1 MWNPVR
7 EVEGISMILNF
18 AENIRKMMGWCPQK
32 RVVCNHNDEFFS
44 ENAFS
49 TCTATYDENNQY
61 MDIPVQMFD
70 WRIFAV
76 MFSSI
81 ALLLIGIQRSN
92 IYVIFL
98 SFLLYVSLFI
108 FDRTKISVD
117 KNMLRIRFP
126 LLGEKR
132 YHKNDIDKVKSGE
145 NYAHKHRVRSLIA
158 LILVILISLSGASI
172 ISVMFRVSTLLLIYV
187 VYSAIRISRYPEIIK
202 ISVQGRNIFLYPRN
216 EHDLLMLKS
225 IAPERAEDKKKK
237 FNIQ

>member
-1 MWNPVR
+1 
-7 EVEGISMILNF
+7 MIAV
-18 AENIRKMMGWCPQK
+18 AEHIKKMMGWCPQEI
-32 RVVCNHNDEFFS
+32 VVCNHNDEFFS

-49 TCTATYDENNQY
+49 TGTATYDENNQY

-98 SFLLYVSLFI
+98 SLLLYALLFI

-117 KNMLRIRFP
+117 KDMLRIRFP

-132 YHKNDIDKVKSGE
+132 YHKSDIDKVKSGE
-145 NYAHKHRVRSLIA
+145 NYAHKHRVQSLIA
-158 LILVILISLSGASI
+158 LIFVILISLSGTSI
-172 ISVMFRVSTLLLIYV
+172 ISVMFRVSTLLLTYV

-202 ISVQGRNIFLYPRN
+202 ISARGRNIFLYPRN

-225 IAPERAEDKKKK
+225 IAPEKLEQQGKE
-237 FNIQ
+237 

>member
-1 MWNPVR
+1 MVSFDSVKR
-7 EVEGISMILNF
+7 
-18 AENIRKMMGWCPQK
+18 MMGWCPQE
-32 RVVCNHNDEFFS
+32 RVVCDYNDVSFL

-49 TCTATYDENNQY
+49 TGTTTYNEKHQY

-92 IYVIFL
+92 IYVILL
-98 SFLLYVSLFI
+98 SLLLYASLFI

-117 KNMLRIRFP
+117 KDMLRIRFP

-132 YHKNDIDKVKSGE
+132 YHKSDIDKVKSGE

-158 LILVILISLSGASI
+158 LILVILISLSGTSI

-202 ISVQGRNIFLYPRN
+202 ISARGRNIFLFPRN

-225 IAPERAEDKKKK
+225 IAPEKLE
-237 FNIQ
+237 

>member
-98 SFLLYVSLFI
+98 SFLLYISLFI

-187 VYSAIRISRYPEIIK
+187 VYSAIRISHYPEIIK

>member
-225 IAPERAEDKKKK
+225 IAPEKLE
-237 FNIQ
+237 

>member
-1 MWNPVR
+1 
-7 EVEGISMILNF
+7 MILNF

>member
-1 MWNPVR
+1 
-7 EVEGISMILNF
+7 MILNF

-98 SFLLYVSLFI
+98 SFLLYISLFI

-145 NYAHKHRVRSLIA
+145 NYAHKHRVQSLIA
-158 LILVILISLSGASI
+158 LILVILISLSGAQI

-187 VYSAIRISRYPEIIK
+187 VYSAIRISHYPEIIK

>member
-1 MWNPVR
+1 
-7 EVEGISMILNF
+7 MIAV
-18 AENIRKMMGWCPQK
+18 AEHIKRMMGWCPQE

-49 TCTATYDENNQY
+49 TGTATYDENNQY

-81 ALLLIGIQRSN
+81 ALLLIGIQTSN

-98 SFLLYVSLFI
+98 SLFI

-117 KNMLRIRFP
+117 KDMLRIRFP

-132 YHKNDIDKVKSGE
+132 YHKSDIDKVKSGE

-158 LILVILISLSGASI
+158 LIFVILISLSGTSI
-172 ISVMFRVSTLLLIYV
+172 ISVMFKVSTLLLIYV
-187 VYSAIRISRYPEIIK
+187 VYSAIRISRYPETIK
-202 ISVQGRNIFLYPRN
+202 ISARRRNIFLYPRN
-216 EHDLLMLKS
+216 EHDLLILKS
-225 IAPERAEDKKKK
+225 IAPEKLE
-237 FNIQ
+237 